1 MLMVKMVIGEVQTQT
16 EQIKSYAKT
25 YSQALESVST
35 ATQGIQLAVGMSGE
49 GMDAIK
55 SYLSSVYPALCKA
68 AILHSEAVVQAN
80 EQYVEAYISQ
90 CGSEDLDSE
99 ELQEQ
104 INEADKLIQEF
115 QSSKD
120 SYTQA
125 KQNLSDDKDK
135 LMGMI
140 FQAAITIMDAGITR
154 NQAKKAK
161 IEEKLQKFL
170 AFCDQST
177 SYFDGLSDTRNLLSK
192 GMQALG
198 VNGNGSI
205 GPGSWNGKGF
215 SLKDTSWMKDVNK
228 RWNDRHQTSEQKFV
242 RNLKEQYGF
251 DDETAQIILKMKE
264 NIDKNYPNL
273 SQRER
278 DYILNRLLGGLV
290 YGDMSSDGLKDTL
303 KKLLNGS
310 MWANTAGVGITDSS
324 GDALSIEDQLKKLL
338 GLSDSDY
345 DLLRYKVRIQN
356 LISSSPTSLNWDDL
370 KDSQKSEF
378 KETIQQVLGYNLT
391 MEEFEKLWREQFN
404 NMKDKGDFAHQS
416 ITQATILNP
425 GIPAAAGNGGRENA
439 NRLSGW
445 KGDATKAAEATPSL
459 GPDDYKADLDSENIT
474 YLMNKNKWS
483 YMDTMNYYHNHLRS
497 GQSRA
502 EIFTEHTAYSEVK
515 NTIFNNLK
523 VNSMKEL
530 KEKYY
535 DSYRFLCNLKDKNNE
550 LKDY

>member
-1 MLMVKMVIGEVQTQT
+1 MVKMVIGEVQTQT

-104 INEADKLIQEF
+104 INEADKLIQGF

-177 SYFDGLSDTRNLLSK
+177 SYFDGLSDTGNLLSK

-215 SLKDTSWMKDVNK
+215 SLKDTSWMKDVNL
-228 RWNDRHQTSEQKFV
+228 RWTEREFKNTKYEVKMRMDEFGNPIYEVYKNGKLDSEATLEYIALMAELRLRELDNFLNSPIGKVYTAVVGMVFFYGGAKFIVKGIVDLGNGLAMAYGMDAATGQMIPVLV
-242 RNLKEQYGF
+242 R
-251 DDETAQIILKMKE
+251 
-264 NIDKNYPNL
+264 
-273 SQRER
+273 
-278 DYILNRLLGGLV
+278 
-290 YGDMSSDGLKDTL
+290 SDGLVISEVIQSVSAGVAQAITGIGISAIGGGDSLLGANGTQVTSKTMWQNGTTERVDVENQAPGKRPGNVHYHEPNNTKWRYDVEL
-303 KKLLNGS
+303 KKFIDPETKEI
-310 MWANTAGVGITDSS
+310 AP
-324 GDALSIEDQLKKLL
+324 K
-338 GLSDSDY
+338 
-345 DLLRYKVRIQN
+345 RIQKV
-356 LISSSPTSLNWDDL
+356 L
-370 KDSQKSEF
+370 KDPKVQKAIE
-378 KETIQQVLGYNLT
+378 KALKILG
-391 MEEFEKLWREQFN
+391 E
-404 NMKDKGDFAHQS
+404 
-416 ITQATILNP
+416 
-425 GIPAAAGNGGRENA
+425 
-439 NRLSGW
+439 
-445 KGDATKAAEATPSL
+445 
-459 GPDDYKADLDSENIT
+459 
-474 YLMNKNKWS
+474 
-483 YMDTMNYYHNHLRS
+483 
-497 GQSRA
+497 
-502 EIFTEHTAYSEVK
+502 
-515 NTIFNNLK
+515 
-523 VNSMKEL
+523 
-530 KEKYY
+530 
-535 DSYRFLCNLKDKNNE
+535 
-550 LKDY
+550 

>member
-1 MLMVKMVIGEVQTQT
+1 MVKMVIGEVQTQT
-16 EQIKSYAKT
+16 EQIKIFGKN
-25 YSQALESVST
+25 YSDALESVST
-35 ATQGIQLAVGMSGE
+35 VTQGILLAVGMSGE
-49 GMDAIK
+49 GMDSIK
-55 SYLSSVYPALCKA
+55 GYISSAYPALCKA
-68 AILHSEAVVQAN
+68 AILHGEAVVQAN
-80 EQYVEAYISQ
+80 ENYLKGYKSK
-90 CGSEDLDSE
+90 CGSKDLDSE
-99 ELQEQ
+99 ELEEQ
-104 INEADKLIQEF
+104 IREVDNLIQNF

-120 SYTQA
+120 SFTQA
-125 KQNLSDDKDK
+125 KRNLSEDNSK

-140 FQAAITIMDAGITR
+140 FQAAINSMDAGITR
-154 NQAKKAK
+154 NQAKKTK
-161 IEEKLQKFL
+161 LEEKLQKFL
-170 AFCDQST
+170 EFCDQST
-177 SYFDGLSDTRNLLSK
+177 SYFDGLSDTGSLLTK

-198 VNGNGSI
+198 VNGDGSI
-205 GPGSWNGKGF
+205 GAGSWNGKGF
-215 SLKDTSWMKDVNK
+215 SLKDTAWMKDVNK
-228 RWNDRHQTSEQKFV
+228 RWNDSHQTSEQKFV

-273 SQRER
+273 SQKER

-290 YGDMSSDGLKDTL
+290 YGEGSLKQAA
-303 KKLLNGS
+303 
-310 MWANTAGVGITDSS
+310 MWANTAGVGITDGG
-324 GDALSIEDQLKKLL
+324 GDAMSIEDQLKKLL
-338 GLSDSDY
+338 GLSDRDY

-356 LISSSPTSLNWDDL
+356 MISSSGNISFSDLN
-370 KDSQKSEF
+370 KDQRQKF
-378 KETIQQVLGYNLT
+378 KNTMGQALGYDLS
-391 MEEFEKLWREQFN
+391 MEDFEKLWNDQYNQMRG
-404 NMKDKGDFAHQS
+404 KGDFAHQS

-445 KGDATKAAEATPSL
+445 KGDSTKAAEAVPSL

-474 YLMNKNKWS
+474 YLMNKNQWS
-483 YMDTMNYYHNHLRS
+483 YMDAMNYYHARLQS

-502 EIFTEHTAYSEVK
+502 EIFTEHTSYNEVK
-515 NTIFNNLK
+515 KTIFDNLK

>member
-1 MLMVKMVIGEVQTQT
+1 MVIGEVQTQT

-104 INEADKLIQEF
+104 INEADKLIQGF

-154 NQAKKAK
+154 NQAKKSK

-177 SYFDGLSDTRNLLSK
+177 SYFDGLSDTGNLLSK

-205 GPGSWNGKGF
+205 GPRSWNGKGF
-215 SLKDTSWMKDVNK
+215 SLKDTSWINDVNK
-228 RWNDRHQTSEQKFV
+228 NWNDRIERRDKKLLDGCKIIHVFDEK
-242 RNLKEQYGF
+242 YGKDVYMF
-251 DDETAQIILKMKE
+251 EKDGYHYTLNEDD
-264 NIDKNYPNL
+264 L
-273 SQRER
+273 SA
-278 DYILNRLLGGLV
+278 D
-290 YGDMSSDGLKDTL
+290 L
-303 KKLLNGS
+303 KKLIKKYGLDVLELSPTEMSKRVNDFQKSGRDYFS
-310 MWANTAGVGITDSS
+310 GDKVGIPGFGALAHGQDFMGKAQESGLWDAMWALGLTGAAVRNAQIYGNKISGPKLNNKNTNDFATEVFLPDEYYKNNYSPMEGIPNSRMEFNRLGSS
-324 GDALSIEDQLKKLL
+324 GSIEK
-338 GLSDSDY
+338 SIVIY
-345 DLLRYKVRIQN
+345 
-356 LISSSPTSLNWDDL
+356 
-370 KDSQKSEF
+370 DSQGKQSMRIDFSDHGNSLHHTNPHIHEYNWF
-378 KETIQQVLGYNLT
+378 DRGRAANETKYFLDENGLFMSGTINKDTNTIQ
-391 MEEFEKLWREQFN
+391 F
-404 NMKDKGDFAHQS
+404 
-416 ITQATILNP
+416 
-425 GIPAAAGNGGRENA
+425 
-439 NRLSGW
+439 
-445 KGDATKAAEATPSL
+445 
-459 GPDDYKADLDSENIT
+459 LD
-474 YLMNKNKWS
+474 
-483 YMDTMNYYHNHLRS
+483 
-497 GQSRA
+497 
-502 EIFTEHTAYSEVK
+502 
-515 NTIFNNLK
+515 
-523 VNSMKEL
+523 
-530 KEKYY
+530 
-535 DSYRFLCNLKDKNNE
+535 
-550 LKDY
+550 

>member
-1 MLMVKMVIGEVQTQT
+1 MTVVKMVIGEVQTQT

-104 INEADKLIQEF
+104 INEADKLIQGF

-161 IEEKLQKFL
+161 IEGKLQKFL

-177 SYFDGLSDTRNLLSK
+177 SYFDGLSDTGNLLSK

-198 VNGNGSI
+198 VNG
-205 GPGSWNGKGF
+205 
-215 SLKDTSWMKDVNK
+215 
-228 RWNDRHQTSEQKFV
+228 
-242 RNLKEQYGF
+242 
-251 DDETAQIILKMKE
+251 
-264 NIDKNYPNL
+264 
-273 SQRER
+273 
-278 DYILNRLLGGLV
+278 
-290 YGDMSSDGLKDTL
+290 
-303 KKLLNGS
+303 
-310 MWANTAGVGITDSS
+310 
-324 GDALSIEDQLKKLL
+324 
-338 GLSDSDY
+338 
-345 DLLRYKVRIQN
+345 
-356 LISSSPTSLNWDDL
+356 
-370 KDSQKSEF
+370 
-378 KETIQQVLGYNLT
+378 
-391 MEEFEKLWREQFN
+391 
-404 NMKDKGDFAHQS
+404 
-416 ITQATILNP
+416 
-425 GIPAAAGNGGRENA
+425 
-439 NRLSGW
+439 
-445 KGDATKAAEATPSL
+445 
-459 GPDDYKADLDSENIT
+459 
-474 YLMNKNKWS
+474 
-483 YMDTMNYYHNHLRS
+483 
-497 GQSRA
+497 
-502 EIFTEHTAYSEVK
+502 
-515 NTIFNNLK
+515 
-523 VNSMKEL
+523 
-530 KEKYY
+530 
-535 DSYRFLCNLKDKNNE
+535 
-550 LKDY
+550 

>member
-1 MLMVKMVIGEVQTQT
+1 MTVVKMVIGEVQTQT

-104 INEADKLIQEF
+104 INEADKLIQGF

-161 IEEKLQKFL
+161 IEGKLQKFL

-177 SYFDGLSDTRNLLSK
+177 SYFDGLSDTGNLLSK

-290 YGDMSSDGLKDTL
+290 YGEGSLKQAA
-303 KKLLNGS
+303 
-310 MWANTAGVGITDSS
+310 MWANTAGLGITDGG

-338 GLSDSDY
+338 GLSDRDY

-356 LISSSPTSLNWDDL
+356 MISSSGNISFSDLNKDQRQKFKNTMGQALGHDL
-370 KDSQKSEF
+370 S
-378 KETIQQVLGYNLT
+378 
-391 MEEFEKLWREQFN
+391 MEDFEKLWN
-404 NMKDKGDFAHQS
+404 NQYNQMRGKGDFAHQS

-445 KGDATKAAEATPSL
+445 KGDATKAAEAKPSL

-483 YMDTMNYYHNHLRS
+483 YMDAMNYYHNRLRS

-502 EIFTEHTAYSEVK
+502 QIFTEHTSYNEVK
-515 NTIFNNLK
+515 KTIFDSLK

>member
-1 MLMVKMVIGEVQTQT
+1 MTVVKMVIGEVQTQT

-104 INEADKLIQEF
+104 INEADKLIQGF

-125 KQNLSDDKDK
+125 KQNLSDDKDQ

-140 FQAAITIMDAGITR
+140 FQAAITIMGAGITR

-177 SYFDGLSDTRNLLSK
+177 SYFDGLSDTGNLLSK

-251 DDETAQIILKMKE
+251 DDETIKIILDLKA
-264 NIDKNYPNL
+264 NIDEKYSEL
-273 SQRER
+273 TQKER
-278 DYILNRLLGGLV
+278 DYLFNRLLGGLS
-290 YGDMSSDGLKDTL
+290 YGDKDASWMN
-303 KKLLNGS
+303 KLQ
-310 MWANTAGVGITDSS
+310 WQNTAGGMRAYFPEFS
-324 GDALSIEDQLKKLL
+324 LEEDMFKYL
-338 GLSDSDY
+338 GLSVEEY
-345 DLLRYKVRIQN
+345 NMLRYKLRIQN
-356 LISSSPTSLNWDDL
+356 QIASSGVSLSWDEI
-370 KDSQKSEF
+370 KKSSNYSLY
-378 KETIQQVLGYNLT
+378 KETMQNALNLDSLSDK
-391 MEEFEKLWREQFN
+391 EFQKRWREQFSS
-404 NMKDKGDFAHQS
+404 MSDKNDYTHQS
-416 ITQATILNP
+416 ITTATNLMESWRL
-425 GIPAAAGNGGRENA
+425 ADTLKGGHENV
-439 NRLSGW
+439 NNLSGW
-445 KGDATKAAEATPSL
+445 KGDATLKGGDGLVSF
-459 GPDDYKADLDSENIT
+459 GSDDYKADLDAENIIFLMKKYHLSYEQASNKY
-474 YLMNKNKWS
+474 YLEVGKDYSRSELFLKYENLASVKKQILN
-483 YMDTMNYYHNHLRS
+483 DLNINTM
-497 GQSRA
+497 
-502 EIFTEHTAYSEVK
+502 E
-515 NTIFNNLK
+515 
-523 VNSMKEL
+523 EL
-530 KEKYY
+530 KQKQPDAYQ
-535 DSYRFLCNLKDKNNE
+535 FIKNLENKTNE
-550 LKDY
+550 LGAF